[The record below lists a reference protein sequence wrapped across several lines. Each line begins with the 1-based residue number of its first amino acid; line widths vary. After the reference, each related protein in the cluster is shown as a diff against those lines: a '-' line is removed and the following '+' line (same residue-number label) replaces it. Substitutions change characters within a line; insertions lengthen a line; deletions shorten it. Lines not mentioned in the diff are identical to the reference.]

1 MEASQCSP
9 PPRGSLVILAMA
21 RVQPCGLACTCQTMA
36 GYGMCPRVVPAK
48 EIEGLVKLLCLKLL
62 NLVSSP
68 SILGY
73 EDY

>member
-9 PPRGSLVILAMA
+9 PLRGSPVILAVA
-21 RVQPCGLACTCQTMA
+21 RVQPCGLACTCQTTA
-36 GYGMCPRVVPAK
+36 GYSMCQRVVLAK
-48 EIEGLVKLLCLKLL
+48 EIESLIKLLCLKLL